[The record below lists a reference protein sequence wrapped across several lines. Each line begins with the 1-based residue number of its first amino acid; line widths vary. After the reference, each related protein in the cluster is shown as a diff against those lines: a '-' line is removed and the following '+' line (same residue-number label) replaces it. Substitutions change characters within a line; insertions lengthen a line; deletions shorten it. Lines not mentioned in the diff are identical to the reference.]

1 MMVQIAKIKITNRV
15 RKEIA
20 KIAELSE
27 DIRANGLINPITV
40 MSLTSGEH
48 EYQLLAG
55 LRRLRATEMLGHNE
69 IAVNIVTPAD
79 AEAMLRIEISENE
92 QREPFTFSEQ
102 VDYGRMLED
111 IIKAKAQER
120 MLSGKRSDD
129 TDPVNHG
136 AEGQGRSRD
145 IIGSKIGMSG
155 MQYDRAKYIAENA
168 PPEVIEEL
176 DKGERSI
183 RSVYDELKTKEK
195 AAKATSVVIEED
207 EESIVQED
215 FHDDSQDDTSI
226 PADTAVTV
234 EADADVKPEPKPA
247 KNSDKPKPSPPKSST
262 TSTSKPPSQEKIN
275 SLLSKADLEAIQRN
289 NEFHAMSDAEKVE
302 ELERRLKKEGKRAA
316 IAETELARLKDVH
329 HNAVYHK
336 DSIIKN
342 LQARLD
348 MAEARVA
355 ELEALHGSNSKGE

>member
-168 PPEVIEEL
+168 PPEIIEEL
-176 DKGERSI
+176 DKGERTI
-183 RSVYDELKTKEK
+183 RGTYDELKTKEK
-195 AAKATSVVIEED
+195 AAKVASVAVEED
-207 EESIVQED
+207 VESVVQED
-215 FHDDSQDDTSI
+215 FHDDSQDDALDNITTA
-226 PADTAVTV
+226 PDVDTDT
-234 EADADVKPEPKPA
+234 E
-247 KNSDKPKPSPPKSST
+247 PSPHQNPSKHLHQNLRPKQKLTAYYQKLTLRLSSAMRNMRLCRMRKKLRNY
-262 TSTSKPPSQEKIN
+262 SAGSKK
-275 SLLSKADLEAIQRN
+275 
-289 NEFHAMSDAEKVE
+289 H
-302 ELERRLKKEGKRAA
+302 
-316 IAETELARLKDVH
+316 
-329 HNAVYHK
+329 
-336 DSIIKN
+336 
-342 LQARLD
+342 
-348 MAEARVA
+348 
-355 ELEALHGSNSKGE
+355 